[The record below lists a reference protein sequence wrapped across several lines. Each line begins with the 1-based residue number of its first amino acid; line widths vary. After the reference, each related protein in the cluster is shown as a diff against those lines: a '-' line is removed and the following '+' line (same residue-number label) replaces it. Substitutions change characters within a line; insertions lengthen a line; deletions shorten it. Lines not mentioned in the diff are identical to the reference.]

1 MKFNS
6 PEKRQ
11 KAVLLGGLYTSQML
25 GLAFVMTA
33 LPTILRRSG
42 VGLGEIGWVYGLGL
56 FWSINFLWA
65 PLVDRFGSQKHG
77 HYRSWILVMQ
87 ALLIIVMIE
96 ASFFTVPDQLSILAV
111 FFVLIAIFSAT
122 QDIAADALAV
132 TILYKKE

>member
-1 MKFNS
+1 
-6 PEKRQ
+6 
-11 KAVLLGGLYTSQML
+11 
-25 GLAFVMTA
+25 
-33 LPTILRRSG
+33 
-42 VGLGEIGWVYGLGL
+42 
-56 FWSINFLWA
+56 
-65 PLVDRFGSQKHG
+65 
-77 HYRSWILVMQ
+77 MQ